1 MSIKKEFSKFFF
13 KLIDTTAY
21 TNFFPKIINRN
32 SSTMNKNDYK
42 ISNEYDYVF
51 IHIPKSGGMS
61 LNAIISKI
69 NENSKIKIYRGSHN
83 PVSILHSTSEK
94 KYITVLRD
102 PAERV
107 YSYFNMSLNDKN
119 QPYHYLAKKSIF
131 HFLKDNQKLV

>member
-51 IHIPKSGGMS
+51 IHIPKSG
-61 LNAIISKI
+61 
-69 NENSKIKIYRGSHN
+69 
-83 PVSILHSTSEK
+83 VSS
-94 KYITVLRD
+94 
-102 PAERV
+102 
-107 YSYFNMSLNDKN
+107 M
-119 QPYHYLAKKSIF
+119 
-131 HFLKDNQKLV
+131 